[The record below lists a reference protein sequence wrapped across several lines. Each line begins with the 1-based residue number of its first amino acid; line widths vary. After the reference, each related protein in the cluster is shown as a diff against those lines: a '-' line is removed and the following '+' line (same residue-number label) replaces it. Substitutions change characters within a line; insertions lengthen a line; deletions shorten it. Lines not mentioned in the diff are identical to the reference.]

1 MVAELETTLIPIIGC
16 TFADERPARAGL
28 RLFITGLGI
37 GQICSWGS
45 VYYSFP
51 LIAEAMGRDLGWSKP
66 DLYGAATIG
75 LLLSGLAAY
84 PVGSAIDRG
93 HGRTIM
99 AGASVLAGIL
109 LIAWSQV
116 ESIAVF
122 YILLAGIGCLQAAVL
137 TESAFAVVSRR
148 FGAANARGGIVAL
161 TLWAGFASTVFI
173 PLIQFLLDHFGWR
186 ETLLVRVV
194 AGALDNVQFDNLL
207 LEQTQAPSGKA
218 FRGRRE
224 GQRDQFASAAPS
236 KIRRR
241 AEFALYLRAN
251 TASNP

>member
-1 MVAELETTLIPIIGC
+1 MSRGAH
-16 TFADERPARAGL
+16 ADERPARAGL

-99 AGASVLAGIL
+99 AGASVPARGLPL
-109 LIAWSQV
+109 AWSPV
-116 ESIAVF
+116 EKIP
-122 YILLAGIGCLQAAVL
+122 
-137 TESAFAVVSRR
+137 AF
-148 FGAANARGGIVAL
+148 F
-161 TLWAGFASTVFI
+161 T
-173 PLIQFLLDHFGWR
+173 FLR
-186 ETLLVRVV
+186 
-194 AGALDNVQFDNLL
+194 
-207 LEQTQAPSGKA
+207 
-218 FRGRRE
+218 
-224 GQRDQFASAAPS
+224 
-236 KIRRR
+236 
-241 AEFALYLRAN
+241 
-251 TASNP
+251 